1 MKPTLIFLLL
11 QSCILLAAQNVYDY
25 LGCWKDDNSLPQIRL
40 NLPER
45 QSHISLLRQC
55 SKAAYSHGFPVFG
68 VVNNSACVGS
78 VHGALTYM
86 RYGPSTK
93 CHNGTGGL
101 SAMDVYSL
109 DGTTGSKRLFYEE
122 DQEKRNFISDLYNSA
137 YGDHVSNNVMAVLNN
152 ALDQNTVIPVNAARH
167 PLVKNGRVKPLMLQ
181 PLFKEIDESDFRA
194 YRPPTSGINILTNPG
209 FEQPLVNDPIK
220 GWSCQGETD
229 DPRGGFI
236 ARYSRQRP
244 KEGKHSGIC
253 LARLSEWAGPGQYVG
268 SRVLPGRIYKFMGWT
283 KLLDREKTGDV
294 HSLELWIRFKK
305 RGDKKQKSKRLA
317 RRTKYSPDYGWVL
330 WHTAFEIPAAKA
342 GFQYMFIYFKGPKP
356 TVDILLDDLYLG
368 EILQRP
374 DWKEHSD
381 ALIDKYRKRNAR
393 LRVNIQGTRYS
404 ADFLQNLKMTVRQK
418 SHLFAFGAAVNSKYL
433 LHKPKYRDFYLKNFQ
448 WAVLESSLKW
458 SYVEPS
464 PGSFNYKI
472 SDEAVDFLQT
482 HNKLI
487 RGHCVFWAVD
497 TQVPFW
503 VKNLSNTRLREIL
516 HERLNNLL
524 ERYRGRFMQ
533 WDVNNEM
540 LHGSFFADREGVT
553 IRDWMY
559 QAAAQADP
567 DVDLFLNDFDVVENG
582 QLTQA
587 FLEEAKGLLLR
598 GIPLD
603 GIGVQGHFTGHVN
616 PTLLQYRLNMLGE
629 ARIPIWLTEV
639 DVLEKDPMKR
649 ADSLETVMR
658 TAFSTPG
665 VQGLILWSFWG
676 YSSWRGPYTSLV
688 DGNDWKINAA
698 GLRYRSLLKK
708 WTTHAT
714 LSATSIDQSD
724 AYFVFRGFL
733 GDYEVFLH
741 LPNGQNVT
749 HTFSLDPGND
759 QLDITVPLPGSTPVK
774 SSSQATSTFPTG
786 AHFIPNIPQF
796 TFNQVQSNF
805 KDLSDEDDQD
815 TDDEFPESK
824 GIAQSSLM
832 DTFRSSSGAYI
843 GCFHNSDPL
852 QQLKHRYEG
861 HPAMVPDICVQHC
874 GSNGF
879 TFAGL
884 LMASECLCGLYFKGE
899 SKVRNEECMLPCQ
912 GDRERSCG
920 GQKFIAIY
928 STN

>member
-1 MKPTLIFLLL
+1 MQNSQVKRAIQNSANSTKANEYENSMKPTLIFLLL
-11 QSCILLAAQNVYDY
+11 ESCILLVAQKVYDY
-25 LGCWKDDNSLPQIRL
+25 LGCWKDNNSIPQIRFTP
-40 NLPER
+40 PEQ
-45 QSHISLLRQC
+45 QSYILLLRQC
-55 SKAAYSHGFPVFG
+55 SKAAYSRGFPVFG

-86 RYGPSTK
+86 RYGTSTK

-101 SAMDVYSL
+101 NAMDVYSL
-109 DGTTGSKRLFYEE
+109 DGMTGSKSLFYEE

-137 YGDHVSNNVMAVLNN
+137 YGDHVSNNVMGALNN
-152 ALDQNTVIPVNAARH
+152 ALNQNTVIPANAARH

-181 PLFKEIDESDFRA
+181 PLFKEIDERDFGA
-194 YRPPTSGINILTNPG
+194 YRPPTGGINILTNPG

-229 DPRGGFI
+229 DPRGGYI

-244 KEGKHSGIC
+244 KEGIHSGIC
-253 LARLSEWAGPGQYVG
+253 LARLSEWAGPGQYIG
-268 SRVLPGRIYKFMGWT
+268 NRVLPGRVYKFMGWT
-283 KLLDREKTGDV
+283 RLLDRKKTGDV

-317 RRTKYSPDYGWVL
+317 KRTKYSQDYGWVR
-330 WHTAFEIPAAKA
+330 WHTAFEMPAAKA

-368 EILQRP
+368 EVLQRP

-381 ALIDKYRKRNAR
+381 AHIDKYRKRNVR
-393 LRVNIQGTRYS
+393 LRYVS
-404 ADFLQNLKMTVRQK
+404 LQ
-418 SHLFAFGAAVNSKYL
+418 
-433 LHKPKYRDFYLKNFQ
+433 
-448 WAVLESSLKW
+448 
-458 SYVEPS
+458 
-464 PGSFNYKI
+464 GSFNYKI

-482 HNKLI
+482 HN
-487 RGHCVFWAVD
+487 
-497 TQVPFW
+497 
-503 VKNLSNTRLREIL
+503 
-516 HERLNNLL
+516 
-524 ERYRGRFMQ
+524 FMQ

-559 QAAAQADP
+559 QAAARAEP
-567 DVDLFLNDFDVVENG
+567 DVDLFINDFDVVENG

-587 FLEEAKGLLLR
+587 LLEEAKDLLLR

-616 PTLLQYRLNMLGE
+616 PSLLQYRLNMLSE

-639 DVLEKDPMKR
+639 DVLEKDPVKR

-665 VQGLILWSFWG
+665 VQGLILWSFWDH
-676 YSSWRGPYTSLV
+676 SSWRGPYTSLV
-688 DGNDWKINAA
+688 EGNDWKINAA
-698 GLRYRSLLKK
+698 GLRYRSLLKQ
-708 WTTHAT
+708 WTTHLAI
-714 LSATSIDQSD
+714 SATSIDQSD
-724 AYFVFRGFL
+724 AYFDFRGFL

-749 HTFSLDPGND
+749 HTFTLDPGNG
-759 QLDITVPLPGSTPVK
+759 QLHINVPLPVSTIVK
-774 SSSQATSTFPTG
+774 SSSQAASKFPTD
-786 AHFIPNIPQF
+786 AHFTPNAPQF
-796 TFNQVQSNF
+796 TFNQVQPGF
-805 KDLSDEDDQD
+805 KDFSDEDEQEK
-815 TDDEFPESK
+815 DDEFPESK
-824 GIAQSSLM
+824 EVSQSKLT
-832 DTFRSSSGAYI
+832 DTFRSSIGAYV

-861 HPAMVPDICVQHC
+861 HPAMVPDICVDHC

-884 LMASECLCGLYFKGE
+884 LMASECLCGFYFSRE

-912 GDRERSCG
+912 GDYERSCG
-920 GQKFIAIY
+920 GQKYIAIY
-928 STN
+928 STS